1 MIPVT
6 RPVLPPLDEFVE
18 KLRIIWSS
26 LQLTNDGAMVRELEA
41 SIAKVLGVRH
51 VIFVSNGTIA
61 IQFAVRAVGMKGR
74 VATTPFS
81 YVATTS
87 ALVWEGLEP
96 AFADIEPG
104 SLTICPSQTEALLK
118 KGANGVLATHVYGN
132 PCDIDALC
140 TLGERYNVPIVYD
153 AAHAFGARY
162 KGRSLCAYGSAATL
176 SFHATKLFH
185 TVEGG
190 AVVTEDDAVA
200 DAVRRLRN
208 FGQSGVDHIDG
219 LGINGKNSEVH
230 AAMGLCLL
238 PRLSDII
245 RERTMLA
252 EVYSAEIADCDA
264 DVKPISWRDGT
275 IPNYSYYPVVFS
287 SEAAL
292 DRCMQVLAASDIRAR
307 RYFRPSL
314 SHLPYI
320 RNPNPTPVAD
330 SVVNRVLCLPLY
342 SGLDPALA
350 QQIAVLVRS
359 SLTVAL

>member
-6 RPVLPPLDEFVE
+6 RPILPPLDEFVD
-18 KLRIIWSS
+18 KLRLIWASHR
-26 LQLTNDGAMVRELEA
+26 LTNDGAMVQELEKR
-41 SIAKVLGVRH
+41 IAETLAVRH
-51 VIFVSNGTIA
+51 AVFVSNGTIA
-61 IQFAVRAVGMKGR
+61 IQLALRAVGITGR

-96 AFADIEPG
+96 TFADIEPD
-104 SLTICPSQTEALLK
+104 SLTISPTITEALLAA
-118 KGANGVLATHVYGN
+118 GAHGVLATHVYGN
-132 PCDIDALC
+132 PCDVDALAS
-140 TLGERYNVPIVYD
+140 LGARYGVPVVYD

-190 AVVTEDDAVA
+190 AVVTDDDAVA

-208 FGQSGVDHIDG
+208 FGQSKPDSIDG
-219 LGINGKNSEVH
+219 LGINGKNSEIH

-238 PRLSDII
+238 PRLPDII
-245 RERTMLA
+245 RERTLLA
-252 EVYSAEIADCDA
+252 TAYSTGLAGCVL
-264 DVKPISWRDGT
+264 DVTPLSWREGT
-275 IPNYSYYPVVFS
+275 QPNYSYYPIVFS
-287 SEAAL
+287 TEAAL
-292 DRCMQVLAASDIRAR
+292 VRCMQVLEANEIHAR

-320 RNPNPTPVAD
+320 SGAAPTPVAD
-330 SVVNRVLCLPLY
+330 SVADRVLCLPLY
-342 SGLDPALA
+342 PGLGTDTVER
-350 QQIAVLVRS
+350 IASLVRS
-359 SLTVAL
+359 SSLP